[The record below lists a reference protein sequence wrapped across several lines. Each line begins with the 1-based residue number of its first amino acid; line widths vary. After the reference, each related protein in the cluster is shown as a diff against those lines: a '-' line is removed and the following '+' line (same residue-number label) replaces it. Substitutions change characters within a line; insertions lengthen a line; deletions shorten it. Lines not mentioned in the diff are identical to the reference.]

1 MQNFFAPKSGKT
13 AKDVGKVGKTEV
25 ETQKFVPWVEKYR
38 PKGLDAVCAQDE
50 AVSMLKKVLQEG
62 SELPNLLFYGPPGTG
77 KTSTIIAMA
86 RDLFGNLYSERT
98 LELNASDERGIDVVR
113 NKVKNFAQTT
123 ANSQRA
129 DGKKCPK
136 FKLIILDEADSMTK
150 AAQEALRRTME
161 VHSKTTRFCLLCNY
175 VSRIIDPITSRTAK
189 FRFRLLPSEVQMRQ
203 VEMIVEKEN
212 VKISQNAIDKLIEV
226 AGGDMRKAT
235 TFLQSLHRLN
245 SEEISPTEVMDVAAL
260 CDNDRVASIIKAA
273 SEITF
278 DKLIIKIREL
288 LLDGYPA
295 CQFLTQ
301 LLDQIIEDETIE
313 DSKKIPII
321 EQIGQA
327 DYALNDGADE
337 ELQLI
342 AVCSV
347 MFRQFQ

>member
-1 MQNFFAPKSGKT
+1 MYLELLTPSQVVQDCYFIRNSSHTIRIFFAANKPK
-13 AKDVGKVGKTEV
+13 
-25 ETQKFVPWVEKYR
+25 
-38 PKGLDAVCAQDE
+38 
-50 AVSMLKKVLQEG
+50 
-62 SELPNLLFYGPPGTG
+62 
-77 KTSTIIAMA
+77 
-86 RDLFGNLYSERT
+86 
-98 LELNASDERGIDVVR
+98 
-113 NKVKNFAQTT
+113 
-123 ANSQRA
+123 
-129 DGKKCPK
+129 
-136 FKLIILDEADSMTK
+136 
-150 AAQEALRRTME
+150 
-161 VHSKTTRFCLLCNY
+161 
-175 VSRIIDPITSRTAK
+175 AK

-260 CDNDRVASIIKAA
+260 CDNDRIASIIKAA

-301 LLDQIIEDETIE
+301 LLDQIVDDETIE

-347 MFRQFQ
+347 MF